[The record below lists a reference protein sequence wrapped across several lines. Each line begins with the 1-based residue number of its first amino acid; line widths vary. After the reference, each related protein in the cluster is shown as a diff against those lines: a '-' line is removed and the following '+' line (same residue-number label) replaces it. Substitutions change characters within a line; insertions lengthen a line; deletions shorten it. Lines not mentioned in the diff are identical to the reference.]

1 MKSYILVQ
9 LADGTYKNVDTQD
22 IEQIFKN
29 NLGGETVI
37 FKDGWGIK
45 AERLMVSSNSNPI
58 QMGGTGK
65 INDFVPI
72 GTSLVGE
79 VTFHG
84 KVTGKNNKDEQIERL
99 QEQLKEANAIIKKCA
114 DYCTVG
120 CYYDER
126 DEEMALDSKTYLEKW
141 GVK

>member
-37 FKDGWGIK
+37 FKGGCGVNLGVK
-45 AERLMVSSNSNPI
+45 SERLIISSSSNPI
-58 QMGGTGK
+58 
-65 INDFVPI
+65 
-72 GTSLVGE
+72 L
-79 VTFHG
+79 
-84 KVTGKNNKDEQIERL
+84 NKEIE
-99 QEQLKEANAIIKKCA
+99 
-114 DYCTVG
+114 
-120 CYYDER
+120 
-126 DEEMALDSKTYLEKW
+126 

>member
-1 MKSYILVQ
+1 MS
-9 LADGTYKNVDTQD
+9 
-22 IEQIFKN
+22 
-29 NLGGETVI
+29 
-37 FKDGWGIK
+37 
-45 AERLMVSSNSNPI
+45 
-58 QMGGTGK
+58 GTGK

-99 QEQLKEANAIIKKCA
+99 QEQLKEANEVIKWYAQPDTGSAK
-114 DYCTVG
+114 D
-120 CYYDER
+120 
-126 DEEMALDSKTYLEKW
+126 YLEKW

>member
-29 NLGGETVI
+29 SLGGETVI

-45 AERLMVSSNSNPI
+45 SERLMTSSGSNPI
-58 QMGGTGK
+58 
-65 INDFVPI
+65 
-72 GTSLVGE
+72 S
-79 VTFHG
+79 
-84 KVTGKNNKDEQIERL
+84 NK
-99 QEQLKEANAIIKKCA
+99 
-114 DYCTVG
+114 
-120 CYYDER
+120 
-126 DEEMALDSKTYLEKW
+126 EME

>member
-45 AERLMVSSNSNPI
+45 SERLIVSSRSNPL
-58 QMGGTGK
+58 
-65 INDFVPI
+65 
-72 GTSLVGE
+72 SS
-79 VTFHG
+79 
-84 KVTGKNNKDEQIERL
+84 
-99 QEQLKEANAIIKKCA
+99 KEKEDAK
-114 DYCTVG
+114 
-120 CYYDER
+120 
-126 DEEMALDSKTYLEKW
+126 
-141 GVK
+141 

>member
-29 NLGGETVI
+29 NLGSETVI

-45 AERLMVSSNSNPI
+45 SERLMVSDSSNPI
-58 QMGGTGK
+58 
-65 INDFVPI
+65 
-72 GTSLVGE
+72 S
-79 VTFHG
+79 
-84 KVTGKNNKDEQIERL
+84 NK
-99 QEQLKEANAIIKKCA
+99 
-114 DYCTVG
+114 
-120 CYYDER
+120 
-126 DEEMALDSKTYLEKW
+126 EKW

>member
-37 FKDGWGIK
+37 FKDGWGFK
-45 AERLMVSSNSNPI
+45 AERLIVSSSSNPI
-58 QMGGTGK
+58 
-65 INDFVPI
+65 
-72 GTSLVGE
+72 S
-79 VTFHG
+79 
-84 KVTGKNNKDEQIERL
+84 NK
-99 QEQLKEANAIIKKCA
+99 
-114 DYCTVG
+114 
-120 CYYDER
+120 
-126 DEEMALDSKTYLEKW
+126 EME

>member
-45 AERLMVSSNSNPI
+45 SERVMVSSSSSPISN
-58 QMGGTGK
+58 
-65 INDFVPI
+65 
-72 GTSLVGE
+72 
-79 VTFHG
+79 
-84 KVTGKNNKDEQIERL
+84 
-99 QEQLKEANAIIKKCA
+99 KEK
-114 DYCTVG
+114 
-120 CYYDER
+120 E
-126 DEEMALDSKTYLEKW
+126 

>member
-22 IEQIFKN
+22 IEQIFIN

-45 AERLMVSSNSNPI
+45 SERLIVSSSSNPI
-58 QMGGTGK
+58 
-65 INDFVPI
+65 
-72 GTSLVGE
+72 S
-79 VTFHG
+79 
-84 KVTGKNNKDEQIERL
+84 NK
-99 QEQLKEANAIIKKCA
+99 
-114 DYCTVG
+114 
-120 CYYDER
+120 
-126 DEEMALDSKTYLEKW
+126 EME